1 MAASR
6 VLYHPR
12 HEQAA
17 TPDKAPCLAGSMQA
31 YMLCRQQITERLWSL
46 ATQAIVPTVFCTLC
60 NAGAPAVEAAQP
72 TISSPPMIS
81 LKSLLS
87 PLDRTQ
93 LSSLLGGSHGRTPGH
108 RKLGQASCE
117 CSPPTSGQRAQ
128 PAGSSGSGSRLLV
141 TAASMATTPMSQL
154 GFLGSLQVC
163 SAPSGNSL
171 PSGILMHAAPVP
183 ADGSSSAPAAT
194 SQAWLQTQPQRHV
207 TKGMPGATVPGAP
220 AATAAALLCPVAAV
234 RLKLCLPLT
243 QAGIADLLRLM
254 DGSMIHLLSSA
265 VVRTGLVPQLA
276 DGVGS
281 VPAPVKPTATRKR
294 KAPSSA
300 TMLRKRRATK
310 ASALAAA
317 AAAGSGSDG
326 AQVGKTGTAASGTAT
341 NGISSGPC
349 AAGEYSRQVLVDPE
363 QTRATMMRAAEHFSA
378 QQCGQLLH
386 LCAQLERAHSLF
398 LQYLQ
403 SFSQLAQVS
412 MLMGLRGHS
421 ACLPRAVILTR
432 FASAVLKMA
441 EAFHV
446 PAMCAALSGGTNQHS
461 QVCS

>member
-1 MAASR
+1 
-6 VLYHPR
+6 
-12 HEQAA
+12 
-17 TPDKAPCLAGSMQA
+17 
-31 YMLCRQQITERLWSL
+31 MLCRQQNTERLWSL
-46 ATQAIVPTVFCTLC
+46 AIQPIVPTVFCTLC
-60 NAGAPAVEAAQP
+60 NAGALAVEAAQP

-128 PAGSSGSGSRLLV
+128 PAGSSGSGSRLFV

-207 TKGMPGATVPGAP
+207 TKGMPGATVPGAMAARSRAP
-220 AATAAALLCPVAAV
+220 AATAAALLCPVATV

-243 QAGIADLLRLM
+243 LAGIADLLRLM
-254 DGSMIHLLSSA
+254 DGSMFHLLSSA
-265 VVRTGLVPQLA
+265 VVRTGLAPQLA

-300 TMLRKRRATK
+300 TILRKRRATK

-326 AQVGKTGTAASGTAT
+326 AQVGKTGTAASGTAI

-363 QTRATMMRAAEHFSA
+363 QTRATIMRAAEHFSA

-386 LCAQLERAHSLF
+386 LCAQLEGAHSLF

-432 FASAVLKMA
+432 FASAMLNMA

-446 PAMCAALSGGTNQHS
+446 PAMCAALSDGTNQHS